1 MGSSEDFMKL
11 FVLVLA
17 LATSVLPLKASN
29 GVAKWRAGNPLLER
43 QDAVEIHDEADPT
56 EMQSCYSMGQI
67 NLTYE
72 SGDMGAPNVG
82 LRITDPR
89 GRKIGYDPLT
99 HRGWQE
105 FPLAQGYLDCDQN
118 EDTSEVRHC
127 TGHIQICGPISG
139 TYKVEVLPARTRN
152 SKYSINLSSTS
163 QQTRDESGLHSTAS
177 QTELK
182 STIRKRTSATLSL
195 QYSRETG
202 TQVKLTKSSQRM
214 ARSESSK
221 TRRFGFRNLTATK
234 SRTVS
239 SQ

>member
-1 MGSSEDFMKL
+1 MKL
-11 FVLVLA
+11 FVLVLT
-17 LATSVLPLKASN
+17 LAISVLPLKAST
-29 GVAKWRAGNPLLER
+29 GVAKWRVGKPLLER
-43 QDAVEIHDEADPT
+43 EDAVGIHDEADPT
-56 EMQSCYSMGQI
+56 EMQSCHSMGQI
-67 NLTYE
+67 TLTYE
-72 SGDMGAPNVG
+72 SGNLGAPNVG

-99 HRGWQE
+99 HKGWQE

-118 EDTSEVRHC
+118 EDASEVRHC

-152 SKYSINLSSTS
+152 SKYSINFSSTS

-182 STIRKRTSATLSL
+182 STIRRRTSATLLL

-202 TQVKLTKSSQRM
+202 TQIKLTKSSQRM

-221 TRRFGFRNLTATK
+221 ARRFGFRNLTATK
-234 SRTVS
+234 STTVS

>member
-1 MGSSEDFMKL
+1 MGSSEDFMRL

-17 LATSVLPLKASN
+17 LAISVLPLKASN
-29 GVAKWRAGNPLLER
+29 GVAKWGAGKPLLARE
-43 QDAVEIHDEADPT
+43 DAVEIHDEADPT

-99 HRGWQE
+99 HKGWQE

-139 TYKVEVLPARTRN
+139 TYKVEVLPARN

-182 STIRKRTSATLSL
+182 STIRKRTSATLLL

-221 TRRFGFRNLTATK
+221 ARRFSFRNLTATK
-234 SRTVS
+234 STTVS
-239 SQ
+239 TK

>member
-1 MGSSEDFMKL
+1 MNL

-17 LATSVLPLKASN
+17 FAVSVLPLKASTR
-29 GVAKWRAGNPLLER
+29 VTKWRADNPLLDRE
-43 QDAVEIHDEADPT
+43 DAVKIHDDADPT

-99 HRGWQE
+99 HKGWQE

-118 EDTSEVRHC
+118 EDVSQVRHC
-127 TGHIQICGPISG
+127 RGHIQICGPISG

-163 QQTRDESGLHSTAS
+163 QQTRDESGLHSSAS

-182 STIRKRTSATLSL
+182 STIRKRTSATLLL
-195 QYSRETG
+195 QYSREPG
-202 TQVKLTKSSQRM
+202 TQVKLNKSSQRM
-214 ARSESSK
+214 ARGESSK
-221 TRRFGFRNLTATK
+221 GRRFSFRNLTATK
-234 SRTVS
+234 STTVS
-239 SQ
+239 SK